1 MKKAIVFLV
10 TLGVVS
16 SGAMGASLIN
26 DGDFESPTPII
37 SGSYTAGSSP
47 YGQWLGSAVWQK
59 VYGDLNG
66 FTNAYASHAQYSD
79 VKLVQAFDPAAS
91 GITAGTPLRLTFDY
105 ILQNAYSG
113 QVSVVGL
120 NDGQRIL
127 TYGGGAVE
135 GDHILSPQD
144 LEETSGW
151 VRGVTQNMTVQE
163 NYDSIAVVFTF
174 SADTEGQR
182 GIDNVELDKV
192 NHSTGAMPEPLTI
205 VGLMAALGGMGGYMR
220 KRRQQT

>member
-1 MKKAIVFLV
+1 MHV
-10 TLGVVS
+10 
-16 SGAMGASLIN
+16 
-26 DGDFESPTPII
+26 D
-37 SGSYTAGSSP
+37 
-47 YGQWLGSAVWQK
+47 
-59 VYGDLNG
+59 
-66 FTNAYASHAQYSD
+66 
-79 VKLVQAFDPAAS
+79 
-91 GITAGTPLRLTFDY
+91 
-105 ILQNAYSG
+105 
-113 QVSVVGL
+113 
-120 NDGQRIL
+120 
-127 TYGGGAVE
+127 GGGAVE

-192 NHSTGAMPEPLTI
+192 DNSTGAMPEPLTI